1 MRSSE
6 LYERMEQDFPFALCN
21 DNWSEI
27 GNTEFI
33 TNQYLQRYMGL
44 VTDNTESVEFAYTA
58 VFPSVAVLERIL
70 TDNRRNA
77 LLFVH
82 HPMDF
87 DMTRMPVFTDIP
99 KAYFLRLQERKLSL
113 YNLHAPL
120 DANGE
125 YSTTV
130 NFARALGIN
139 PVEGFYSYHNVYVG
153 IIGTTG
159 CRTVTE
165 LKARFEA
172 AVGHE
177 VACYRHGDDAI
188 DAGRVALVAGG
199 GNDASIYPQLEE
211 LGIHTF
217 LTGITN
223 RRADYPP
230 SIEAHRQAEACR
242 INLLGGTHYSTEKFA
257 CMKMVEYFSN
267 LGIPSEFIAGLPG
280 MMDL

>member
-1 MRSSE
+1 M
-6 LYERMEQDFPFALCN
+6 ERDFPIALCD

-33 TNQYLQRYMGL
+33 TNQYRQRYMGL

-58 VFPSVAVLERIL
+58 VFPSAAVLERIL
-70 TDNRRNA
+70 ADNRRNA

-87 DMTRMPVFTDIP
+87 DMTRTPVFIDIP
-99 KAYFLRLQERKLSL
+99 KAYLHRLQERKLSI

-130 NFARALGIN
+130 NFARTLGIE
-139 PVEGFYSYHNVYVG
+139 PVEGFYRYHKVDIG

-159 CRTVTE
+159 CRTVSE

-177 VACYRHGDDAI
+177 VAWYHHGDDVI
-188 DAGRVALVAGG
+188 DGGRVALVAGG

-223 RRADYPP
+223 RRDDYPP
-230 SIEAHRQAEACR
+230 SIEAHRQAEVCR

-267 LGIPSEFIAGLPG
+267 LGIPGEFIAGVPG